1 MIKKRTKNEI
11 AIGLARLIWSIVKI

>member
-1 MIKKRTKNEI
+1 MIKKRIKNEI